1 MTFSSSVGSSSLGST
16 HRSARHRQVDHGR
29 HPLGFPGDAVVMAA
43 VVATFALFLSSTR
56 PAGRLSIGPIGFR
69 CCSFHHPFD
78 SRPPRR
84 GKEKIP
90 REIAALV

>member
-43 VVATFALFLSSTR
+43 VVATFALILSSSR
-56 PAGRLSIGPIGFR
+56 PAVRIALADTYYLVLRQLSAVGDFVKYV
-69 CCSFHHPFD
+69 D
-78 SRPPRR
+78 S
-84 GKEKIP
+84 
-90 REIAALV
+90 LY

>member
-43 VVATFALFLSSTR
+43 VVATFALILSSTR
-56 PAGRLSIGPIGFR
+56 PAVRIALADTYTFVLRQLSAVGDFVKYV
-69 CCSFHHPFD
+69 D
-78 SRPPRR
+78 S
-84 GKEKIP
+84 
-90 REIAALV
+90 LY